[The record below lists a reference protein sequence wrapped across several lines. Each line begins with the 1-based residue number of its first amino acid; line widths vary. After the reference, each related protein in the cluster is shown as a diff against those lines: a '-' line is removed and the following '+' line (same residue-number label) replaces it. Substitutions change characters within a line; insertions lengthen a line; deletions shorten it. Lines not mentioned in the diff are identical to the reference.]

1 MFLLP
6 ILAIELCLFHLQ
18 ENIIFNSHTL
28 MESNTDLNVF
38 YWNIHKKNIF
48 RG

>member
-6 ILAIELCLFHLQ
+6 ILAIELCSFYLQ
-18 ENIIFNSHTL
+18 ENINFNSNTL
-28 MESNTDLNVF
+28 IESNTDLNVF
-38 YWNIHKKNIF
+38 YWNIYKKNIF